1 MIVCGQFSLEI
12 FCVGVF
18 LAFAG
23 QFAIVELGGSAWI
36 HFVTSVSGIVL
47 MCAAALMLA
56 WYKGV
61 AEKSGSRSASGA
73 SGGVS

>member
-1 MIVCGQFSLEI
+1 MILCGQHSLEV

-23 QFAIVELGGSAWI
+23 QFAIVELAGGAWI
-36 HFVTSVSGIVL
+36 HFIISMAGIVL
-47 MCAAALMLA
+47 MCAAAWLLA

-61 AEKSGSRSASGA
+61 AEKSGPRAATGA
-73 SGGVS
+73 S